1 MTGGNSGM
9 SRIHHDCWNVF
20 GREVMR
26 NQPHRAHRKDNV
38 MEVNIAQSFEYSK
51 TVPEIMVTSLG
62 DFVSCVESL
71 SKYWRDIARRRS
83 ANGAIVGEKFPGELV
98 PWFRGVTDS
107 NYRLEPGL
115 LRDCCLAGGT
125 KYVSREQ
132 IKQLEAYMLWRFKA
146 AGLPFAG
153 LTRSSDIDWL
163 FLMQHHGLPTR
174 LLDWSKNALIALYFA
189 VREHDE
195 KCTEAA
201 VWALDPRRLNEA
213 CQLGRSITFP
223 HGEQQRKIED
233 YCSLRYAETDP
244 TYPIPLIPNHVS
256 ARLSAQ
262 HSRFTFHTDRRG
274 SLNRFATDFHA
285 LDRSWYLVK
294 IVIGP
299 THQPGI
305 LRALRLVGITQT
317 DIMPGLDSLATEVL
331 QRITL
336 GIDDLG

>member
-1 MTGGNSGM
+1 
-9 SRIHHDCWNVF
+9 
-20 GREVMR
+20 
-26 NQPHRAHRKDNV
+26 
-38 MEVNIAQSFEYSK
+38 MENNIAKIFAYSQ
-51 TVPEIMVTSLG
+51 TVPEINVTSLG
-62 DFVSCVESL
+62 DFVDCVEWL
-71 SKYWRDIARRRS
+71 SRYWRDIARRRS
-83 ANGAIVGEKFPGELV
+83 ANQEIVGQKFPGEIV
-98 PWFRGVTDS
+98 PWFRGVTNS
-107 NYRLEPGL
+107 EYRLEPGL
-115 LRDCCLAGGT
+115 LRDCSLACGT
-125 KYVSREQ
+125 KDVSREQ

-189 VREHDE
+189 VRKHDR
-195 KCTEAA
+195 KHTEAA
-201 VWALDPRRLNEA
+201 VWAIDPRRLNEA

-223 HGEQQRKIED
+223 HSKQQRKIED

-256 ARLSAQ
+256 TRLSAQ

-274 SLNRFATDFHA
+274 SLNRFAIDFHA
-285 LDRSWYLVK
+285 IDRSWYLAK
-294 IVIGP
+294 IVIDQS
-299 THQPGI
+299 HQPAI
-305 LRALRLVGITQT
+305 LRALRLFGITQT

-331 QRITL
+331 QRMTL